1 MTPTELLDSLRSI
14 DAELHSH
21 RITAF
26 YRNQPADTRRR
37 FVGMR
42 AYIAQALADATHAH
56 LADLATALEQNDAA
70 LQRGFTELSS
80 ALSALHDALRILEV
94 LGTVLVA
101 LSESVPG
108 VLDNVLP

>member
-70 LQRGFTELSS
+70 LQRGFTYRHPA
-80 ALSALHDALRILEV
+80 AL
-94 LGTVLVA
+94 
-101 LSESVPG
+101 PG
-108 VLDNVLP
+108 IPQHEEIGADGIAC